1 MSSPKLSS
9 QIARDQQEPVGLVG
23 PAVGQVTPLTPEQ
36 QKAMATRRKFLQLT
50 VGGSLAAIGV
60 AFAFPVL
67 ALKAITQFTDGV
79 TEGDL
84 IGDPGSNTP
93 LDLAAFPVN
102 TGARAG
108 VLGKSTQLNENLLE
122 VVRVGDAG
130 TAEDF
135 RVFNRIC
142 THLGCP
148 VQPEL
153 NAQNNV
159 HCNCHG
165 SIFSSQD
172 GSVVHGPAARKLPSL
187 PVSLDDQGRLTVAG
201 EYNAPV

>member
-9 QIARDQQEPVGLVG
+9 QIARDRQEPAGLVS

-36 QKAMATRRKFLQLT
+36 QKAVATRRRFLQIT
-50 VGGSLAAIGV
+50 AGGSLAAIGV

-67 ALKAITQFTDGV
+67 ALKAITQFTDAV
-79 TEGDL
+79 ADGDL
-84 IGDPGSNTP
+84 IGDPGSNAP
-93 LDLAAFPVN
+93 LDLATFQVN

-108 VLGKSTQLNENLLE
+108 ILGKSTQLNENLLE
-122 VVRVGDAG
+122 VVRLGETG
-130 TAEDF
+130 GAEDF

-165 SIFSSQD
+165 SVFSSED
-172 GSVVHGPAARKLPSL
+172 GSVVNGPAARKLPSL
-187 PVSLDDQGRLTVAG
+187 PVSLDDQGRLIVAG
-201 EYNAPV
+201 KYNGEV